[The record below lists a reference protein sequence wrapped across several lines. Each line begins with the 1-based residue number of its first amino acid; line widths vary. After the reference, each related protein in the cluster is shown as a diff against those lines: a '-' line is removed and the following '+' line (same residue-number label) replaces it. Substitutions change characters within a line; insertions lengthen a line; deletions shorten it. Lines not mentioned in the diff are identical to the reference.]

1 MTPILRALRHR
12 NFRIFF
18 IGQGISLTGTWMQQ
32 VATGWLVYRLT
43 GSPWMLGVAAFAN
56 QIPILLLAPVAGVLA
71 DRWNKR
77 TLLLVTQGLSMV
89 QAAVLAFIVASGA
102 VNVPWLIA
110 LSLTLGLLN
119 AFDVPVRQSFFA
131 EMIDTREDLGNAIAL
146 NSSMFNAAR
155 LVGPPVAGLLIA
167 WKGAAVCFFV
177 NALTYAPVLAA
188 LAVMK
193 IPQRH
198 VDRGPRRIFAE
209 MKDGF
214 SYLSSRRELKN
225 ILLLL
230 SLFGLAGYSY
240 MVLLPVF
247 AREVYGGGPR
257 TLGFLVG
264 AIGFGALVGAMLLA
278 GKKDT
283 QGLERHIVRSTAL
296 FGAAMVLF
304 SFSKDLRLTLL
315 LMFAAGFAMMTHLA
329 SSNTIIQTTVHDEK
343 RGRVM
348 SFYTV
353 AVIGLAPIGSILAG
367 FLAGLVGV
375 EKTALLLGVISI
387 AGSIAYSRTLL
398 ADP

>member
-1 MTPILRALRHR
+1 MTMILRALRHR

-43 GSPWMLGVAAFAN
+43 GSPWMLGVTGFAN
-56 QIPILLLAPVAGVLA
+56 QIPILLLAPFAGVLA

-77 TLLLVTQGLSMV
+77 KLLLVTQGLSMA
-89 QAAVLAFIVASGA
+89 QAAVLAVIVASGA
-102 VNVPWLIA
+102 VSVPWLIG

-167 WKGAAVCFFV
+167 WKGEAVCFLV
-177 NALTYAPVLAA
+177 NALTYVPVLVA
-188 LAVMK
+188 LSLMK
-193 IPQRH
+193 IPKKH
-198 VDRGPRRIFAE
+198 VDAGPRRVFRE

-214 SYLSSRRELKN
+214 SYLSSRSELRN

-230 SLFGLAGYSY
+230 SLFGLVGYSY

-247 AREVYGGGPR
+247 AREIYGGGPR

-264 AIGFGALVGAMLLA
+264 AIGLGALAGAMLLA

-296 FGAAMVLF
+296 FGTAMVLF
-304 SFSKDLRLTLL
+304 SFSRDLRLTVP
-315 LMFAAGFAMMTHLA
+315 LMFVAGFAMMSHLA
-329 SSNTIIQTTVHDEK
+329 SSNTILQTVVHDEK

-353 AVIGLAPIGSILAG
+353 AVIGLAPIGSLLAG
-367 FLAGLVGV
+367 YLAGMVGV
-375 EKTALLLGVISI
+375 QKTVLILGVFSL
-387 AGSIAYSRTLL
+387 AGSIVYSRTLL